1 MVITHRGGVV
11 DRPINFDLFAPR
23 SLNFNRP
30 VYARSLTDLADAP
43 NAITVGA
50 IDILGSDLPETYSAE
65 GPTNGPGG
73 VAEGGILKPNLI
85 AYTNV
90 STAGADRPFNGTSAA
105 TPHVAGAALLVKD
118 AYPEWTPAAL
128 RDFVYS
134 RARPLPADLNVS
146 PGQVGYG
153 RLDLGEAPSRL
164 LGSEISIMAGRSN
177 GDSTQFETIIAI
189 VNATSITATANLT
202 HPIPSGVTLTG
213 SAAATLDPAPTVV
226 NGAVTWQ
233 GDVPPDSVVEVRYSA
248 DGATMPEQ
256 PLRLRSTATLR
267 DSDEVE
273 IEISVFVNPLQ
284 VFLPLLTP

>member
-1 MVITHRGGVV
+1 MPT
-11 DRPINFDLFAPR
+11 RPWPSRLLLTLLTTALVLF
-23 SLNFNRP
+23 
-30 VYARSLTDLADAP
+30 
-43 NAITVGA
+43 
-50 IDILGSDLPETYSAE
+50 LP
-65 GPTNGPGG
+65 
-73 VAEGGILKPNLI
+73 L
-85 AYTNV
+85 
-90 STAGADRPFNGTSAA
+90 STASLALIQQERSERRMLASRICAA
-105 TPHVAGAALLVKD
+105 LVVVLAGAALLVKD